1 MNASALYI
9 QVLDAGALYIQVWV
23 TFATPN
29 IKYSLAHVY
38 DAGTQAT
45 FGCNASNVFFKAVS
59 FPRLEK
65 TIFVVLLIPVQSRIG
80 TCVGLTSAPGV
91 PVPEVGVALE
101 LLLFVDVH

>member
-23 TFATPN
+23 TLRNP
-29 IKYSLAHVY
+29 KYQIFPAPVY

-80 TCVGLTSAPGV
+80 TCVGLACTVGVPAPGL
-91 PVPEVGVALE
+91 GKALE
-101 LLLFVDVH
+101 LPLFVDVH

>member
-1 MNASALYI
+1 MDVGALYI

-23 TFATPN
+23 TLCNPN
-29 IKYSLAHVY
+29 IKYSLSHVY

-80 TCVGLTSAPGV
+80 TCVGLACTVGVPAPGID
-91 PVPEVGVALE
+91 VALE
-101 LLLFVDVH
+101 LPLFVDVH